1 MEASLRVPTYRNLQ
15 RLFDEVG
22 ALYQPVGLER
32 LATHFTDVLRR
43 LIPGDFYGVSVVIRP
58 TRERDPGT
66 RQTTMSPVSSD
77 WGTLAETFA
86 NQYPKFPLRKIRESG
101 DLHRPLALSDVA
113 SRAQVERLDL
123 FHDYYRALGVADDLS
138 VNFGNLS
145 HRVCLAVLRGR
156 RGFSEQDRAILAA
169 IRPHMERA
177 YRYARACKRIKK
189 WPSLGQQVVNH
200 PATSNYALGDLGGN
214 PRALSVLGL
223 SEREAE
229 VLYWVAA
236 GKSGPVI
243 STILGIRHDTVRS
256 HLKKIFAKLGVENRL
271 SAALRAHQVLR
282 EKEYKEFGVGDKTDY
297 KQESRREPVPAHR
310 VRTQTPCTTRTP

>member
-1 MEASLRVPTYRNLQ
+1 MEASLRLLTHRNLQ

-22 ALYQPVGLER
+22 VLYQPVGWER
-32 LATHFTDVLRR
+32 LTAHFADVLRR

-58 TRERDPGT
+58 NEQAVASRH
-66 RQTTMSPVSSD
+66 TTISPLPSN
-77 WGTLAETFA
+77 WETLAETFA
-86 NQYPKFPLRKIRESG
+86 SQYSKFPLRTIRESG
-101 DLHRPLALSDVA
+101 DLHRPLALSDLA
-113 SRAQVERLDL
+113 SRTQVEGLDL
-123 FHDYYRALGVADDLS
+123 YHDYYRALGVADDLS

-156 RGFSEQDRAILAA
+156 RGFSGQDRAILAA

-177 YRYARACKRIKK
+177 YRYSRGLKAVKKSSRA
-189 WPSLGQQVVNH
+189 SQQNGNH
-200 PATSNYALGDLGGN
+200 PANSPYTLEDLGGS
-214 PRALSVLGL
+214 PGALSVLGL
-223 SEREAE
+223 SGREAE

-271 SAALRAHQVLR
+271 SAALRALQVLH
-282 EKEYKEFGVGDKTDY
+282 
-297 KQESRREPVPAHR
+297 PAKPD
-310 VRTQTPCTTRTP
+310 TTTRSFQTS

>member
-1 MEASLRVPTYRNLQ
+1 MEASLRLLTHRNLQ

-22 ALYQPVGLER
+22 VLYQPVGWER
-32 LATHFTDVLRR
+32 LTAHFADVLRR

-58 TRERDPGT
+58 NEQALASRH
-66 RQTTMSPVSSD
+66 TTISPLPSN
-77 WGTLAETFA
+77 WETLAETFA
-86 NQYPKFPLRKIRESG
+86 SQYSKFPLRTIRESG
-101 DLHRPLALSDVA
+101 DLHRPLTLSDLA
-113 SRAQVERLDL
+113 SRTQVEGLDL
-123 FHDYYRALGVADDLS
+123 YHDYYRALGVADDLS

-156 RGFSEQDRAILAA
+156 RGFSGQDRAILAA

-177 YRYARACKRIKK
+177 YRYSRGLKAVKKSSRAGRQN
-189 WPSLGQQVVNH
+189 GNH
-200 PATSNYALGDLGGN
+200 PANSPYTLDDLGGS
-214 PRALSVLGL
+214 PDALSVLGL
-223 SEREAE
+223 SAREAE

-271 SAALRAHQVLR
+271 SAALRALQVLH
-282 EKEYKEFGVGDKTDY
+282 
-297 KQESRREPVPAHR
+297 PAK
-310 VRTQTPCTTRTP
+310 PDATTRSLQAF

>member
-1 MEASLRVPTYRNLQ
+1 MEASLRLLTHRNLQ

-22 ALYQPVGLER
+22 VLYQPVGWER
-32 LATHFTDVLRR
+32 LTAHFADVLSR
-43 LIPGDFYGVSVVIRP
+43 LIPGDFYGVSVVIR
-58 TRERDPGT
+58 RNHEQDIAGRH
-66 RQTTMSPVSSD
+66 TTISPLPSNWD
-77 WGTLAETFA
+77 ILADTFA
-86 NQYPKFPLRKIRESG
+86 SQYSKFPLSTIRESG

-113 SRAQVERLDL
+113 SRTEVEGLDL

-156 RGFSEQDRAILAA
+156 RGFSGQDRAILAA

-177 YRYARACKRIKK
+177 YRYSRGLKAVKKSSRASRHN
-189 WPSLGQQVVNH
+189 GNH
-200 PATSNYALGDLGGN
+200 PANSPYALEDLGGS
-214 PRALSVLGL
+214 PDALSVLGL
-223 SEREAE
+223 SAREAE

-256 HLKKIFAKLGVENRL
+256 HLKKVFAKLGVENRL
-271 SAALRAHQVLR
+271 SAALRALQIL
-282 EKEYKEFGVGDKTDY
+282 
-297 KQESRREPVPAHR
+297 HR
-310 VRTQTPCTTRTP
+310 QNPDTRI